1 MSVKR
6 SLAIFLSFL
15 LFTTAASAQR
25 PEVTITLNEAFFDA
39 LLDSVFANFEPP
51 EFAMSSVGNDVAGS
65 ADSGFGMAFFLPAA
79 ARTDCPE
86 TVKLLREMRGVRTAV
101 RFREGKVIVPLAF
114 TGTYSAPFIGCVE
127 FAGSAESN
135 LDLEFDQNSQR
146 LIGRVHVSTVNLNGT
161 GGIGGSVIA
170 RLIQGSIDKKM
181 NPLEIISLE
190 KVSFGVPVQRSGTL
204 KMRAQRI
211 KPEIGNGVLNVR
223 VEYDFVKG

>member
-51 EFAMSSVGNDVAGS
+51 EFAMSTISNEVAGS
-65 ADSGFGMAFFLPAA
+65 ADSGLGTAFFLPAA

-146 LIGRVHVSTVNLNGT
+146 LIGRVRVSTVNLNGT

-170 RLIQGSIDKKM
+170 RLTQGSIDKKM